1 MSGLSKVEMSG
12 FMGAGGP
19 METERIALSQ
29 RERDRLRVLHE
40 VKQKQIT
47 QIAAARRLKIT
58 ARQVRRLLLRL
69 REQGDRGLIHGLHG
83 RPSNRRLAPVFEQ
96 KILARVRQRY
106 ADFGPTLA
114 AEHLAQEGL
123 RVSRETLR
131 KWMTKASLWRPRSQR
146 VKIIHVWR
154 ERRASFGELVMQ
166 DSSPFRW
173 LEERGPACQ
182 LIAVIDDA
190 TSRLWA
196 RFTEQDTTEE
206 NLRTFGGWLRRY
218 GRPLAHYTDKNSIF
232 RMAGA
237 AAIREQLRGE
247 GARSQFG
254 RALRELGIEW
264 IAAHSPQ
271 AKGRI
276 ERLFETLQD
285 RLVKEMRLAGIASLE
300 AANHFL
306 ELRFLPVWEQRFTVA
321 PRNPRN
327 AHRRLG
333 QEHRLEEILS
343 VRVVRKVAEDHTVS
357 WEGNRWGVPR
367 EEVCA
372 GLRGAQVEIE
382 RRLDGSHWLRFRGRY
397 LRLRHCPEPAPR
409 AASPSGL
416 RPPVLAAN
424 PLSRVYK
431 SAPPNH
437 PWRTFQYGRKA
448 DISTLR

>member
-1 MSGLSKVEMSG
+1 
-12 FMGAGGP
+12 

-40 VKQKQIT
+40 IRQKQIT
-47 QIAAARRLKIT
+47 QSEAARRLKISG
-58 ARQVRRLLLRL
+58 RHVRRLLVAVEKR
-69 REQGDRGLIHGLHG
+69 GDRALLHGLRG
-83 RPSNRRLAPVFEQ
+83 RPSNRRLAARWER
-96 KILARVRQRY
+96 KILTRVRERY

-123 RVSRETLR
+123 PVSRETLR
-131 KWMTKASLWRPRSQR
+131 KWMVKASLWRPRAQR
-146 VKIIHVWR
+146 VKSIHVWR

-190 TSRLWA
+190 TSRFYA

-206 NLRTFGGWLRRY
+206 NLRTFGEWVQRY

-232 RMAGA
+232 RRSDAMLL
-237 AAIREQLRGE
+237 REQLRGE
-247 GARSQFG
+247 KLRSHFG
-254 RALRELGIEW
+254 RALHELGIEW

-285 RLVKEMRLAGIASLE
+285 RLVKEMRLAGIDSLA

-306 ELRFLPVWEQRFTVA
+306 ETRFIPQWEQRFSVA
-321 PRNPRN
+321 PRTPRN
-327 AHRRLG
+327 AHRRLDG
-333 QEHRLEEILS
+333 LRLEEILS
-343 VRVVRKVAEDHTVS
+343 VRVGRQVADDHTVS
-357 WEGNRWGVPR
+357 WDGQRWGVPR
-367 EEVCA
+367 QEVCA

-397 LRLRHCPEPAPR
+397 LRLRHCPTPAPR
-409 AASPSGL
+409 AVSPSGL
-416 RPPVLAAN
+416 RPPGLTAH
-424 PLSRVYK
+424 PSSRVYK
-431 SAPPNH
+431 SVPPNH
-437 PWRTFQYGRKA
+437 PWRTFLYGRKP

>member
-1 MSGLSKVEMSG
+1 
-12 FMGAGGP
+12 
-19 METERIALSQ
+19 
-29 RERDRLRVLHE
+29 VLHE
-40 VKQKQIT
+40 VKEKHLT
-47 QIAAARRLKIT
+47 QVEAGRRLKVT
-58 ARQVRRLLLRL
+58 DRHVRRLLFGLQER
-69 REQGDRGLIHGLHG
+69 GDAALIHGLRG
-83 RPSNRRLAPVFEQ
+83 QPSNRKLAAAYEQ

-123 RVSRETLR
+123 SVSRETLR
-131 KWMTKASLWRPRSQR
+131 KWMAKAALWRPRRQR
-146 VKIIHVWR
+146 VKTVHVWR

-173 LEERGPACQ
+173 FEERGPACQ
-182 LIAVIDDA
+182 LIALIDDA
-190 TSRLWA
+190 TSRVWA
-196 RFTEQDTTEE
+196 RFVEHDTTEE
-206 NLRTFGGWLRRY
+206 NMRTLGGWLQRY

-232 RMAGA
+232 RMAGPA
-237 AAIREQLRGE
+237 VIREQLRGE
-247 GARSQFG
+247 EARSQFG
-254 RALRELGIEW
+254 RALKELGIEW
-264 IAAHSPQ
+264 IAAQSPQ

-285 RLVKEMRLAGIASLE
+285 RLVKEMRLAGIATME
-300 AANHFL
+300 EGNHFL
-306 ELRFLPVWEQRFTVA
+306 ETRFLPEWEERFTVL

-333 QEHRLEEILS
+333 RDHRLEEILS
-343 VRVVRKVAEDHTVS
+343 VRVARKVADDHTVS
-357 WEGNRWGVPR
+357 WDGQRWGVPR
-367 EEVCA
+367 EEVRA

-397 LRLRHCPEPAPR
+397 LRLGHCPEPAPR

-416 RPPVLAAN
+416 RPPGHAAN
-424 PLSRVYK
+424 PLTRTYK

-437 PWRTFQYGRKA
+437 PWRTFQYGRKP

>member
-1 MSGLSKVEMSG
+1 
-12 FMGAGGP
+12 

-47 QIAAARRLKIT
+47 QIEAASRLKVSDRHI
-58 ARQVRRLLLRL
+58 RRLLFRPG
-69 REQGDRGLIHGLHG
+69 EQGDRAVIHGLRG
-83 RPSNRRLAPVFEQ
+83 RPSNRRLTARFEQ
-96 KILARVRQRY
+96 KIVERVRQRY

-123 RVSRETLR
+123 SVSRETLR
-131 KWMTKASLWRPRSQR
+131 KWMAKASLWRPRSQR
-146 VKIIHVWR
+146 VKTIHVWR

-196 RFTEQDTTEE
+196 RFTAHDTTEE

-218 GRPLAHYTDKNSIF
+218 GLPLAHYTDKNSIF
-232 RMAGA
+232 RMAGP
-237 AAIREQLRGE
+237 AAIGEQLRGE
-247 GARSQFG
+247 AARSQFG
-254 RALRELGIEW
+254 RALSELGIAW
-264 IAAHSPQ
+264 IAAQSPQ

-276 ERLFETLQD
+276 ERLFKTLQD
-285 RLVKEMRLAGIASLE
+285 RLVKEMRLAGIETIE
-300 AANHFL
+300 AANHSL
-306 ELRFLPVWEQRFTVA
+306 ETRFLPEWEERFTVA

-343 VRVVRKVAEDHTVS
+343 VRVARKVAQDHTVS
-357 WEGNRWGVPR
+357 WDGTRWGVPR

-372 GLRGAQVEIE
+372 GLRGAPVEIE

-397 LRLRHCPEPAPR
+397 LRLHSCPAAPR
-409 AASPSGL
+409 SASPSGL
-416 RPPVLAAN
+416 RPPGLADQR
-424 PLSRVYK
+424 PKPQTKIKTKYS
-431 SAPPNH
+431 PPPDH
-437 PWRTFQYGRKA
+437 PWRKPWKRTFLLGRKP
-448 DISTLR
+448 DISILR

>member
-1 MSGLSKVEMSG
+1 MRMSGLSKLEMSAFIG
-12 FMGAGGP
+12 GRGPHGNGANRLAPTRTGP
-19 METERIALSQ
+19 PTRAT
-29 RERDRLRVLHE
+29 RDKAEADH
-40 VKQKQIT
+40 
-47 QIAAARRLKIT
+47 AARIR
-58 ARQVRRLLLRL
+58 
-69 REQGDRGLIHGLHG
+69 G
-83 RPSNRRLAPVFEQ
+83 RPSNRRLAALLEL
-96 KILARVRQRY
+96 KILRRVRQRY

-154 ERRASFGELVMQ
+154 ELRASFGELVMQ

>member
-1 MSGLSKVEMSG
+1 
-12 FMGAGGP
+12 

-29 RERDRLRVLHE
+29 RERDRLRVLQE
-40 VKQKQIT
+40 VQQGHLT
-47 QIAAARRLKIT
+47 QVEAAARVKLSD
-58 ARQVRRLLLRL
+58 RQMRRLLLRL
-69 REQGDRGLIHGLHG
+69 REHGDRAVVHGLRG
-83 RPSNRRLAPVFEQ
+83 RPSNRKLAAPFEQ

-114 AEHLAQEGL
+114 SEHLAKDGFL
-123 RVSRETLR
+123 VSRETLR
-131 KWMTKASLWRPRSQR
+131 KWMTKATLWRPRSQR
-146 VKIIHVWR
+146 VKTIHVWR

-173 LEERGPACQ
+173 LEDRSPACQ
-182 LIAVIDDA
+182 LIALLDDA
-190 TSRLWA
+190 TSRIWA
-196 RFTEQDTTEE
+196 RFTAHDTTEE

-232 RMAGA
+232 RTAGPA
-237 AAIREQLRGE
+237 VLPEQLRGE
-247 GARSQFG
+247 KARSQFG
-254 RALRELGIEW
+254 RALQELGIEW
-264 IAAHSPQ
+264 IAAQSPQ

-285 RLVKEMRLAGIASLE
+285 RLVKELRLAGIDTLE

-306 ELRFLPVWEQRFTVA
+306 EMHFLPEWEQRFTVL

-333 QEHRLEEILS
+333 REHRLEEILS
-343 VRVVRKVAEDHTVS
+343 VRVARKVADDHTVS
-357 WEGNRWGVPR
+357 WDGNRWGVPR

-416 RPPVLAAN
+416 RPPGLAAN
-424 PLSRVYK
+424 PLARTYK

-437 PWRTFQYGRKA
+437 PWRTFQYGRKP

>member
-1 MSGLSKVEMSG
+1 
-12 FMGAGGP
+12 

-29 RERDRLRVLHE
+29 RERDRLRVLQDVQQGHL
-40 VKQKQIT
+40 T
-47 QIAAARRLKIT
+47 QVEAAARVKLSD
-58 ARQVRRLLLRL
+58 RQVRRLLLRL
-69 REQGDRGLIHGLHG
+69 REQGDRAVIHGLRG
-83 RPSNRRLAPVFEQ
+83 RPANRKFAASFEQ

-114 AEHLAQEGL
+114 AAHLAKEGL
-123 RVSRETLR
+123 PVSRETLR
-131 KWMTKASLWRPRSQR
+131 KWMTKAAFWCPRSQR
-146 VKIIHVWR
+146 EKDHVWR
-154 ERRASFGELVMQ
+154 ERRSSFGELVMQ

-182 LIAVIDDA
+182 LIALIDDA
-190 TSRLWA
+190 TSRMWA
-196 RFTEQDTTEE
+196 RFTEHDTTEE

-232 RMAGA
+232 RTTRP
-237 AAIREQLRGE
+237 AAIPEQLRGE

-254 RALRELGIEW
+254 RALSDLGIEW
-264 IAAHSPQ
+264 IAAQSPQ
-271 AKGRI
+271 AKGRM

-285 RLVKEMRLAGIASLE
+285 RLVKELRLAGIDTLE

-306 ELRFLPVWEQRFTVA
+306 ETRFLPVWEQRFTVL

-333 QEHRLEEILS
+333 REHRLEEVLS
-343 VRVVRKVAEDHTVS
+343 VRVARKVTDDHTVS
-357 WEGNRWGVPR
+357 WDGNRWGVPR

-397 LRLRHCPEPAPR
+397 LRLRHCPQPPPR
-409 AASPSGL
+409 ATNPSGL
-416 RPPVLAAN
+416 RPPGPVAKKN
-424 PLSRVYK
+424 KQPKPKYI
-431 SAPPNH
+431 PPPQH
-437 PWRTFQYGRKA
+437 PWRTFLYGRKP